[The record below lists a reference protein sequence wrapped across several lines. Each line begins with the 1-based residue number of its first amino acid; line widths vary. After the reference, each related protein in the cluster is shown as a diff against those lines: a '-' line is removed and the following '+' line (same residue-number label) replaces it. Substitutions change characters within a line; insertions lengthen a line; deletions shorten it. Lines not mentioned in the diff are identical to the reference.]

1 MSIYNALYGRDG
13 HGVGPN
19 EPEKK
24 GFARFC
30 QMVGRD
36 LGQLLGTNLMVCVLC
51 LPAALGVSLG
61 VTLLSL
67 PLTVVCSAVTGLLV
81 GPAMGLLADCALR
94 SLQNDPS
101 QWLPRAKQTL
111 AAHWKAACGFGC
123 IGTLVLGLLCFVSAF
138 VFEAAAQQGYY
149 PGLAVLVFLA
159 LDFLVLAVL
168 GTLCAAVLPLQL
180 PAPDSLLRRAGRLL
194 AAAPARCIL
203 AGVLMLAG
211 IGGMILLFPVSIFWA
226 VLFGFW
232 LPGLAAMQT
241 LFPVL
246 RQEYGVEVRSIPRP
260 TAPDKP
266 LTAQEQKKRS
276 RANWWY
282 YNWGIVAVAAMVI
295 VGVAYVA
302 HGLLTTVD
310 PDYTVAVVTA
320 EALPDEAVQRLQTAL
335 ADYAEDANGD
345 GAVIVQVNNYTWSAD
360 AALTDMN
367 GQMAGATQMN
377 TDLANDLGN
386 LVSRTTAM
394 AGKYFGGKLPAP
406 NMETLKPL
414 AALVLDKHCDLGIAT
429 DGEDRSQTTVT
440 VPNLFSTE
448 WSNAQVQLNI
458 QGLKHQLQESQ
469 SSQSAAPV
477 TYQYPHA
484 GSKVPYGTTI
494 YLYTDTYE
502 GSHTEV
508 PDVTGK
514 SADFARQMLS
524 AAGLN
529 CVVEGSGTVQA
540 QSAEPGSSVQRGTI
554 ITLTCG

>member
-61 VTLLSL
+61 VTLFSL
-67 PLTVVCSAVTGLLV
+67 PLTVVLSAATGLLV
-81 GPAMGLLADCALR
+81 GIDGLLLAECCLR

-101 QWLPRAKQTL
+101 QWLPRAKQSI
-111 AAHWKAACGFGC
+111 AAHWKSACAVGAV
-123 IGTLVLGLLCFVSAF
+123 GTLLLGLLCFVSAF
-138 VFEAAAQQGYY
+138 LFEAAAQQGYY

-159 LDFLVLAVL
+159 LDFLVLAVG
-168 GTLCAAVLPLQL
+168 GTLCMAALPLEGSGHL
-180 PAPDSLLRRAGRLL
+180 SFPALLRRVGKLL
-194 AAAPARCIL
+194 LSAPGRCIA
-203 AGVLMLAG
+203 AGVVMLAG
-211 IGGMILLFPVSIFWA
+211 IGGMILLFPVSVFWA

-246 RQEYGVEVRSIPRP
+246 RQEYGVQVRTIPRP
-260 TAPDKP
+260 AAPEKP

-282 YNWGIVAVAAMVI
+282 YNWGIVTVAAMVI

-320 EALPDEAVQRLQTAL
+320 EALPDETVQRLQTAL

-367 GQMAGATQMN
+367 GQMAGATQLN
-377 TDLANDLGN
+377 TDLANGESKIWILDDPEGFEQAYGALSEKLGSDWQTK
-386 LVSRTTAM
+386 LMPWSD
-394 AGKYFGGKLPAP
+394 LPALSGLELGSY
-406 NMETLKPL
+406 NT
-414 AALVLDKHCDLGIAT
+414 AA
-429 DGEDRSQTTVT
+429 DGSQTVDIQSRFAGYS
-440 VPNLFSTE
+440 VAVFDASDAL
-448 WSNAQVQLNI
+448 WQALN
-458 QGLKHQLQESQ
+458 S
-469 SSQSAAPV
+469 
-477 TYQYPHA
+477 
-484 GSKVPYGTTI
+484 
-494 YLYTDTYE
+494 
-502 GSHTEV
+502 
-508 PDVTGK
+508 
-514 SADFARQMLS
+514 
-524 AAGLN
+524 
-529 CVVEGSGTVQA
+529 
-540 QSAEPGSSVQRGTI
+540 
-554 ITLTCG
+554 

>member
-1 MSIYNALYGRDG
+1 MSMYDSLYGREG
-13 HGVGPN
+13 HGIDPN

-36 LGQLLGTNLMVCVLC
+36 LGQLLGTNLLVCLLC

-61 VTLLSL
+61 VTLFSL
-67 PLTVVCSAVTGLLV
+67 PLTVVLSAATGLLV
-81 GPAMGLLADCALR
+81 GIDGLLLAECCLR

-111 AAHWKAACGFGC
+111 AAHWKAACGFGAV
-123 IGTLVLGLLCFVSAF
+123 GTLALGLLCFISAF
-138 VFEAAAQQGYY
+138 VFDAAAQQGYY

-159 LDFLVLAVL
+159 LDFLVLAVF
-168 GTLCAAVLPLQL
+168 GTLCAAVLPLQ
-180 PAPDSLLRRAGRLL
+180 PRTPDSLLRRAGRLL
-194 AAAPARCIL
+194 LTVPGRCVL
-203 AGVLMLAG
+203 AGVIMLAG
-211 IGGMILLFPVSIFWA
+211 IGGMILLFPVSVFWA

-246 RQEYGVEVRSIPRP
+246 RQEYGVQVRTIPRP
-260 TAPDKP
+260 AAPEKP

-282 YNWGIVAVAAMVI
+282 YNWGIVTVAAMVI

-345 GAVIVQVNNYTWSAD
+345 GAVVVQVNNYTWSAN
-360 AALTDMN
+360 ASLTDMN

-377 TDLANDLGN
+377 TDLANGESRLWILEDPEGFEQAYDALSEKLGENWKTQLILWSQQSTLSNLDLGSYN
-386 LVSRTTAM
+386 TA
-394 AGKYFGGKLPAP
+394 A
-406 NMETLKPL
+406 
-414 AALVLDKHCDLGIAT
+414 
-429 DGEDRSQTTVT
+429 DGSQTVD
-440 VPNLFSTE
+440 
-448 WSNAQVQLNI
+448 VQSRFAGYSVAVFDASDALWQALN
-458 QGLKHQLQESQ
+458 S
-469 SSQSAAPV
+469 
-477 TYQYPHA
+477 
-484 GSKVPYGTTI
+484 
-494 YLYTDTYE
+494 
-502 GSHTEV
+502 
-508 PDVTGK
+508 
-514 SADFARQMLS
+514 
-524 AAGLN
+524 
-529 CVVEGSGTVQA
+529 
-540 QSAEPGSSVQRGTI
+540 
-554 ITLTCG
+554 

>member
-67 PLTVVCSAVTGLLV
+67 PLTVVCSAVTGLLT
-81 GPAMGLLADCALR
+81 GPAMVLLADCALR

-111 AAHWKAACGFGC
+111 AAHWKAACGFGAV
-123 IGTLVLGLLCFVSAF
+123 GTLALGLLCFISAF
-138 VFEAAAQQGYY
+138 VFDAAAQQGYY

-159 LDFLVLAVL
+159 LDFLVLAVG
-168 GTLCAAVLPLQL
+168 GTLCMAALPLEGSGHL
-180 PAPDSLLRRAGRLL
+180 SFPALLRRAGKLL
-194 AAAPARCIL
+194 LSAPGRCIA
-203 AGVLMLAG
+203 AGVVMLAG
-211 IGGMILLFPVSIFWA
+211 IGSMILLFPVSVFWA

-246 RQEYGVEVRSIPRP
+246 RQEYGVEVRTIPRP
-260 TAPDKP
+260 AAPEKP

-282 YNWGIVAVAAMVI
+282 YNWGIVTVAAMVI

-345 GAVIVQVNNYTWSAD
+345 GAVVVQVNNYTWSAD

-377 TDLANDLGN
+377 TDLANGESRLWILEDPEGFEQAYDALSEKLGENWKTQLILWSQQSTLSNLDLGSYN
-386 LVSRTTAM
+386 TA
-394 AGKYFGGKLPAP
+394 A
-406 NMETLKPL
+406 
-414 AALVLDKHCDLGIAT
+414 
-429 DGEDRSQTTVT
+429 DGSQTV
-440 VPNLFSTE
+440 
-448 WSNAQVQLNI
+448 
-458 QGLKHQLQESQ
+458 
-469 SSQSAAPV
+469 
-477 TYQYPHA
+477 
-484 GSKVPYGTTI
+484 
-494 YLYTDTYE
+494 D
-502 GSHTEV
+502 
-508 PDVTGK
+508 
-514 SADFARQMLS
+514 
-524 AAGLN
+524 
-529 CVVEGSGTVQA
+529 
-540 QSAEPGSSVQRGTI
+540 VQRRFAGYSVAVFDASDA
-554 ITLTCG
+554 LWQALNS

>member
-67 PLTVVCSAVTGLLV
+67 PLTVVCSAVTGLLT
-81 GPAMGLLADCALR
+81 GPAMVLLADCALR

-168 GTLCAAVLPLQL
+168 GTLCAAVLPLQA

-194 AAAPARCIL
+194 AAAPARCVW
-203 AGVLMLAG
+203 AGVILLAG
-211 IGGMILLFPVSIFWA
+211 IGDMILLFPVSIFWA

-241 LFPVL
+241 LFPVD
-246 RQEYGVEVRSIPRP
+246 RKS
-260 TAPDKP
+260 T
-266 LTAQEQKKRS
+266 
-276 RANWWY
+276 
-282 YNWGIVAVAAMVI
+282 
-295 VGVAYVA
+295 
-302 HGLLTTVD
+302 
-310 PDYTVAVVTA
+310 
-320 EALPDEAVQRLQTAL
+320 RL
-335 ADYAEDANGD
+335 N
-345 GAVIVQVNNYTWSAD
+345 
-360 AALTDMN
+360 
-367 GQMAGATQMN
+367 
-377 TDLANDLGN
+377 
-386 LVSRTTAM
+386 
-394 AGKYFGGKLPAP
+394 
-406 NMETLKPL
+406 
-414 AALVLDKHCDLGIAT
+414 
-429 DGEDRSQTTVT
+429 
-440 VPNLFSTE
+440 
-448 WSNAQVQLNI
+448 
-458 QGLKHQLQESQ
+458 
-469 SSQSAAPV
+469 SS
-477 TYQYPHA
+477 H
-484 GSKVPYGTTI
+484 
-494 YLYTDTYE
+494 
-502 GSHTEV
+502 
-508 PDVTGK
+508 
-514 SADFARQMLS
+514 
-524 AAGLN
+524 
-529 CVVEGSGTVQA
+529 
-540 QSAEPGSSVQRGTI
+540 
-554 ITLTCG
+554 

>member
-13 HGVGPN
+13 HGINPN

-36 LGQLLGTNLMVCVLC
+36 LGQLLGTNLLVCLLC

-61 VTLLSL
+61 VTLFSL
-67 PLTVVCSAVTGLLV
+67 PLTVVLSAATGLLV
-81 GPAMGLLADCALR
+81 GIDGLLLAECCLR

-101 QWLPRAKQTL
+101 QWLPRAKQSIS
-111 AAHWKAACGFGC
+111 AHWKSACAVGAV
-123 IGTLVLGLLCFVSAF
+123 GTLLLGLLCFVSAF
-138 VFEAAAQQGYY
+138 LFEAAAQQGYY

-159 LDFLVLAVL
+159 LDFLVLAVG
-168 GTLCAAVLPLQL
+168 GTLCMAALPLEGSRHL
-180 PAPDSLLRRAGRLL
+180 SFPALLRRAGKLL
-194 AAAPARCIL
+194 LSAPGRCIA
-203 AGVLMLAG
+203 AGVVMLAG
-211 IGGMILLFPVSIFWA
+211 IGGMILLFPVSVFWA

-246 RQEYGVEVRSIPRP
+246 RQEYGVQVRTIPRP
-260 TAPDKP
+260 AAPEKP

-282 YNWGIVAVAAMVI
+282 YNWGIVTVAAMVI

-320 EALPDEAVQRLQTAL
+320 EALPDEAVQRLQTTL

-377 TDLANDLGN
+377 TDLANGESKIWILDDPEGFEQAYGALSEKLGAEWQ
-386 LVSRTTAM
+386 T
-394 AGKYFGGKLPAP
+394 KLIPW
-406 NMETLKPL
+406 
-414 AALVLDKHCDLGIAT
+414 
-429 DGEDRSQTTVT
+429 RSQPALSRLELGSYNTAADGSQTV
-440 VPNLFSTE
+440 
-448 WSNAQVQLNI
+448 NI
-458 QGLKHQLQESQ
+458 QSRF
-469 SSQSAAPV
+469 
-477 TYQYPHA
+477 A
-484 GSKVPYGTTI
+484 GYSVAVFDASDA
-494 YLYTDTYE
+494 LWQ
-502 GSHTEV
+502 
-508 PDVTGK
+508 
-514 SADFARQMLS
+514 A
-524 AAGLN
+524 LN
-529 CVVEGSGTVQA
+529 S
-540 QSAEPGSSVQRGTI
+540 
-554 ITLTCG
+554 

>member
-13 HGVGPN
+13 HGINPN

-61 VTLLSL
+61 VTLFSL
-67 PLTVVCSAVTGLLV
+67 PITVVCSAVTGLLT
-81 GPAMGLLADCALR
+81 GPAMVLLADCALR

-168 GTLCAAVLPLQL
+168 ATLCAAVLPLQA
-180 PAPDSLLRRAGRLL
+180 PAPDVLLRRAGRLL
-194 AAAPARCIL
+194 AAAPARCVL

-266 LTAQEQKKRS
+266 LTTQEQKKRS

-345 GAVIVQVNNYTWSAD
+345 GAVVVQVNNYTWSAD

-377 TDLANDLGN
+377 TDLANGESKIWILDDPEGFEQAYGALSEKLGADWQAK
-386 LVSRTTAM
+386 LIPWSSRPALSGLELGSYNTA
-394 AGKYFGGKLPAP
+394 A
-406 NMETLKPL
+406 
-414 AALVLDKHCDLGIAT
+414 
-429 DGEDRSQTTVT
+429 DGSQTVDIQSRFAGYS
-440 VPNLFSTE
+440 VAVFDASDALWQALNL
-448 WSNAQVQLNI
+448 
-458 QGLKHQLQESQ
+458 
-469 SSQSAAPV
+469 
-477 TYQYPHA
+477 
-484 GSKVPYGTTI
+484 
-494 YLYTDTYE
+494 
-502 GSHTEV
+502 
-508 PDVTGK
+508 
-514 SADFARQMLS
+514 
-524 AAGLN
+524 
-529 CVVEGSGTVQA
+529 
-540 QSAEPGSSVQRGTI
+540 
-554 ITLTCG
+554 

>member
-13 HGVGPN
+13 HGINPN

-36 LGQLLGTNLMVCVLC
+36 LGQLLGTNLLVCLLC

-61 VTLLSL
+61 VTLFSL
-67 PLTVVCSAVTGLLV
+67 PLTVVLSAATGLLV
-81 GPAMGLLADCALR
+81 GIDGLLLAECCLR

-101 QWLPRAKQTL
+101 QWLPRAKQSIS
-111 AAHWKAACGFGC
+111 AHWKSACAVGAV
-123 IGTLVLGLLCFVSAF
+123 GTLLLGLLCFVSAF
-138 VFEAAAQQGYY
+138 LFEAAAQQGYY

-159 LDFLVLAVL
+159 LDFLVLAVG
-168 GTLCAAVLPLQL
+168 GTLCMAALPLEGSRHL
-180 PAPDSLLRRAGRLL
+180 SFPALLRRAGKLL
-194 AAAPARCIL
+194 LSAPGRCIA
-203 AGVLMLAG
+203 AGVVMLAG
-211 IGGMILLFPVSIFWA
+211 IGGMILLFPVSVFWA

-246 RQEYGVEVRSIPRP
+246 RQEYGVQVRTIPRP
-260 TAPDKP
+260 AAPEKP

-282 YNWGIVAVAAMVI
+282 YNWGIVTVAAMVI

-320 EALPDEAVQRLQTAL
+320 EALPDEAVQRLQTTL

-345 GAVIVQVNNYTWSAD
+345 GAVVVQVNNYTWSAD

-377 TDLANDLGN
+377 TDLANGESKIWILDDPEGFEQAYGALSEKLGAEWQ
-386 LVSRTTAM
+386 T
-394 AGKYFGGKLPAP
+394 KLIPW
-406 NMETLKPL
+406 
-414 AALVLDKHCDLGIAT
+414 
-429 DGEDRSQTTVT
+429 RSQPALSGLELGSYNTAADGSQTVDIQSRFAGYS
-440 VPNLFSTE
+440 VAVFDASDAL
-448 WSNAQVQLNI
+448 WQALN
-458 QGLKHQLQESQ
+458 S
-469 SSQSAAPV
+469 
-477 TYQYPHA
+477 
-484 GSKVPYGTTI
+484 
-494 YLYTDTYE
+494 
-502 GSHTEV
+502 
-508 PDVTGK
+508 
-514 SADFARQMLS
+514 
-524 AAGLN
+524 
-529 CVVEGSGTVQA
+529 
-540 QSAEPGSSVQRGTI
+540 
-554 ITLTCG
+554 

>member
-13 HGVGPN
+13 HGINPN

-30 QMVGRD
+30 QMFGRD

-61 VTLLSL
+61 ITLLSL

-81 GPAMGLLADCALR
+81 GPAMVLLADCALR

-101 QWLPRAKQTL
+101 QWLPRAKQSI
-111 AAHWKAACGFGC
+111 AAHWKSACAVGAV
-123 IGTLVLGLLCFVSAF
+123 GTLLLGLLCFVSAF
-138 VFEAAAQQGYY
+138 LFEAAAQQGYY

-159 LDFLVLAVL
+159 LDFLVLAVG
-168 GTLCAAVLPLQL
+168 GTLCMAALPLEGSGHL
-180 PAPDSLLRRAGRLL
+180 SFPALLRRVGKLL
-194 AAAPARCIL
+194 LSAPGRCIA
-203 AGVLMLAG
+203 AGVVMLAG
-211 IGGMILLFPVSIFWA
+211 IGGMILLFPVSVFWA

-246 RQEYGVEVRSIPRP
+246 RQEYGVQVRTIPRP
-260 TAPDKP
+260 AAPEKP

-282 YNWGIVAVAAMVI
+282 YNWGIVTVAAMVI

-345 GAVIVQVNNYTWSAD
+345 GAVVVQVNNYTWSAD

-377 TDLANDLGN
+377 TDLANGESKIWILEDPEGFEQAYDALSEKLGENWKTQLILWSQQSTLSNLDLGSYN
-386 LVSRTTAM
+386 TA
-394 AGKYFGGKLPAP
+394 A
-406 NMETLKPL
+406 
-414 AALVLDKHCDLGIAT
+414 
-429 DGEDRSQTTVT
+429 DGSQTV
-440 VPNLFSTE
+440 
-448 WSNAQVQLNI
+448 
-458 QGLKHQLQESQ
+458 
-469 SSQSAAPV
+469 
-477 TYQYPHA
+477 
-484 GSKVPYGTTI
+484 
-494 YLYTDTYE
+494 D
-502 GSHTEV
+502 
-508 PDVTGK
+508 
-514 SADFARQMLS
+514 
-524 AAGLN
+524 
-529 CVVEGSGTVQA
+529 
-540 QSAEPGSSVQRGTI
+540 VQRRFAGYSVAVFDASDA
-554 ITLTCG
+554 LWQALNS

>member
-13 HGVGPN
+13 HGIDPN
-19 EPEKK
+19 EPKKK

-61 VTLLSL
+61 VTLFSL
-67 PLTVVCSAVTGLLV
+67 PVTAVCSAVTGLLV
-81 GPAMGLLADCALR
+81 GPAMVLLADCALR

-101 QWLPRAKQTL
+101 QWLPRAKQSI
-111 AAHWKAACGFGC
+111 AAHWKSACAVGAV
-123 IGTLVLGLLCFVSAF
+123 GTLLLGLLCFVSAF
-138 VFEAAAQQGYY
+138 LFEAAAQQGYY

-159 LDFLVLAVL
+159 LDFLVLAVG
-168 GTLCAAVLPLQL
+168 GTLCMAALPLEGSGHL
-180 PAPDSLLRRAGRLL
+180 SFPALLRRVGKLLLSAPGR
-194 AAAPARCIL
+194 CVL
-203 AGVLMLAG
+203 AGVIMLAG
-211 IGGMILLFPVSIFWA
+211 IGGMILLFPVSVFWA

-246 RQEYGVEVRSIPRP
+246 RQEYGVEVRTIPRP
-260 TAPDKP
+260 AAPEKP

-320 EALPDEAVQRLQTAL
+320 EALPDEAVQRLQTTL

-377 TDLANDLGN
+377 TDLANGESKIWILEDPEGFEQAYGALSEKLGTDWQTK
-386 LVSRTTAM
+386 LMPWSD
-394 AGKYFGGKLPAP
+394 LPALSALELGSY
-406 NMETLKPL
+406 NT
-414 AALVLDKHCDLGIAT
+414 AAD
-429 DGEDRSQTTVT
+429 
-440 VPNLFSTE
+440 
-448 WSNAQVQLNI
+448 
-458 QGLKHQLQESQ
+458 
-469 SSQSAAPV
+469 
-477 TYQYPHA
+477 
-484 GSKVPYGTTI
+484 GSKTV
-494 YLYTDTYE
+494 
-502 GSHTEV
+502 
-508 PDVTGK
+508 DVQ
-514 SADFARQMLS
+514 SRFAGYSVAVFDASDALWQ
-524 AAGLN
+524 ALN
-529 CVVEGSGTVQA
+529 S
-540 QSAEPGSSVQRGTI
+540 
-554 ITLTCG
+554 

>member
-13 HGVGPN
+13 HGINPN

-30 QMVGRD
+30 QMFGRD
-36 LGQLLGTNLMVCVLC
+36 LGQLLGTNLMVCILC

-61 VTLLSL
+61 VTLFSL
-67 PLTVVCSAVTGLLV
+67 PVTAVCSIVTGPLT
-81 GPAMGLLADCALR
+81 GPAMVLLADCALR

-111 AAHWKAACGFGC
+111 AAHWKAACGFGAV
-123 IGTLVLGLLCFVSAF
+123 GTLALGLLCFISAF
-138 VFEAAAQQGYY
+138 VFDAAAQQGYY

-159 LDFLVLAVL
+159 LDFLVLAVG
-168 GTLCAAVLPLQL
+168 GTLCMAALPLEGSGHL
-180 PAPDSLLRRAGRLL
+180 SFPALLRRVGKLLLSAPGR
-194 AAAPARCIL
+194 CVL
-203 AGVLMLAG
+203 AGVIMLAG
-211 IGGMILLFPVSIFWA
+211 IGGMILLFPVSVFWA

-246 RQEYGVEVRSIPRP
+246 RQEYGVQVRTIPRP
-260 TAPDKP
+260 AAPEKP

-282 YNWGIVAVAAMVI
+282 YNWGIVTVAAMVI

-320 EALPDEAVQRLQTAL
+320 EALPDETVQRLQTAL

-345 GAVIVQVNNYTWSAD
+345 GAVVVQVNNYTWSAD

-377 TDLANDLGN
+377 TDLANGESKIWILEDPEGFEQAYGALSEKLGADWQTK
-386 LVSRTTAM
+386 LIPWSD
-394 AGKYFGGKLPAP
+394 LPALSAL
-406 NMETLKPL
+406 ELGSYAT
-414 AALVLDKHCDLGIAT
+414 AA
-429 DGEDRSQTTVT
+429 DGSQTVD
-440 VPNLFSTE
+440 
-448 WSNAQVQLNI
+448 VQSRFAGYSVAVFDASDALWQALN
-458 QGLKHQLQESQ
+458 S
-469 SSQSAAPV
+469 
-477 TYQYPHA
+477 
-484 GSKVPYGTTI
+484 
-494 YLYTDTYE
+494 
-502 GSHTEV
+502 
-508 PDVTGK
+508 
-514 SADFARQMLS
+514 
-524 AAGLN
+524 
-529 CVVEGSGTVQA
+529 
-540 QSAEPGSSVQRGTI
+540 
-554 ITLTCG
+554 

>member
-13 HGVGPN
+13 HGVDPG

-36 LGQLLGTNLMVCVLC
+36 LGQLLGTNLIVCALC

-61 VTLLSL
+61 VTLFSL
-67 PLTVVCSAVTGLLV
+67 PLTVVCSAATGLLV
-81 GPAMGLLADCALR
+81 GPAMVLLADCALR

-149 PGLAVLVFLA
+149 PGLAILVFLA

-168 GTLCAAVLPLQL
+168 ATLCAAVLPLQL

-194 AAAPARCIL
+194 AAAPARCVL
-203 AGVLMLAG
+203 AGVILLAG
-211 IGGMILLFPVSIFWA
+211 IGSMILLFPVSVFWA

-246 RQEYGVEVRSIPRP
+246 RQTYGVQVRSIPRP
-260 TAPDKP
+260 AAPDRP

-282 YNWGIVAVAAMVI
+282 YNWGIVAVAAMVV

-320 EALPDEAVQRLQTAL
+320 EALLDEAVQNLQNAL
-335 ADYAEDANGD
+335 EAYADDANND
-345 GAVIVQVNNYTWSAD
+345 GAVVVQVNNYTWSAD
-360 AALTDMN
+360 AALTEQN
-367 GQMAGATQMN
+367 QQMTGATQMN
-377 TDLANDLGN
+377 TDLSSGESKIWILEDPEGFEAAYGALREKLGENWKTQLILWSQQSTLSNLDLGSYN
-386 LVSRTTAM
+386 TA
-394 AGKYFGGKLPAP
+394 A
-406 NMETLKPL
+406 
-414 AALVLDKHCDLGIAT
+414 
-429 DGEDRSQTTVT
+429 DG
-440 VPNLFSTE
+440 
-448 WSNAQVQLNI
+448 
-458 QGLKHQLQESQ
+458 SQ
-469 SSQSAAPV
+469 SVDIQSRF
-477 TYQYPHA
+477 A
-484 GSKVPYGTTI
+484 GYRIAVF
-494 YLYTDTYE
+494 DT
-502 GSHTEV
+502 S
-508 PDVTGK
+508 D
-514 SADFARQMLS
+514 
-524 AAGLN
+524 GLWKALN
-529 CVVEGSGTVQA
+529 S
-540 QSAEPGSSVQRGTI
+540 
-554 ITLTCG
+554 

>member
-1 MSIYNALYGRDG
+1 MSMYDSLYGREG
-13 HGVGPN
+13 HGIDPN

-36 LGQLLGTNLMVCVLC
+36 LGQLLGTNLLVCLLC

-61 VTLLSL
+61 VTLFSL
-67 PLTVVCSAVTGLLV
+67 PLTVVLSAATGLLV
-81 GPAMGLLADCALR
+81 GIDGLLLAECCLR

-101 QWLPRAKQTL
+101 QWLPRAKQSIS
-111 AAHWKAACGFGC
+111 AHWKSACAVGAV
-123 IGTLVLGLLCFVSAF
+123 GTLLLGLLCFVSAF
-138 VFEAAAQQGYY
+138 LFEAAAQQGYY

-159 LDFLVLAVL
+159 LDFLVLAVG
-168 GTLCAAVLPLQL
+168 GTLCMAALPLEGSGHL
-180 PAPDSLLRRAGRLL
+180 SFPALLRRAGKLL
-194 AAAPARCIL
+194 LSAPGRCIA
-203 AGVLMLAG
+203 AGVVMLAG
-211 IGGMILLFPVSIFWA
+211 IGGMILLFPVSVFWA

-260 TAPDKP
+260 AAPDKP

-345 GAVIVQVNNYTWSAD
+345 GAVVVQVNNYTWSAD

-377 TDLANDLGN
+377 TDLANGESKIWILDDPEGFEQAYGALSEKLGAEWQ
-386 LVSRTTAM
+386 T
-394 AGKYFGGKLPAP
+394 KLIPW
-406 NMETLKPL
+406 
-414 AALVLDKHCDLGIAT
+414 
-429 DGEDRSQTTVT
+429 RSQPALSGLELGSYNTAADGSQTVDIQSRFAGYS
-440 VPNLFSTE
+440 VAVFDASDAL
-448 WSNAQVQLNI
+448 WQALN
-458 QGLKHQLQESQ
+458 S
-469 SSQSAAPV
+469 
-477 TYQYPHA
+477 
-484 GSKVPYGTTI
+484 
-494 YLYTDTYE
+494 
-502 GSHTEV
+502 
-508 PDVTGK
+508 
-514 SADFARQMLS
+514 
-524 AAGLN
+524 
-529 CVVEGSGTVQA
+529 
-540 QSAEPGSSVQRGTI
+540 
-554 ITLTCG
+554 

>member
-1 MSIYNALYGRDG
+1 MSMYDSLYGREG
-13 HGVGPN
+13 HGIDPN

-36 LGQLLGTNLMVCVLC
+36 LGQLLGTNLLVCLLC

-61 VTLLSL
+61 VTLFSL
-67 PLTVVCSAVTGLLV
+67 PLTVVLSAATGLLV
-81 GPAMGLLADCALR
+81 GIDGLLLAECCLR

-101 QWLPRAKQTL
+101 QWLPRAKQSIS
-111 AAHWKAACGFGC
+111 AHWKSACAVGAV
-123 IGTLVLGLLCFVSAF
+123 GTLLLGLLCFVSAF
-138 VFEAAAQQGYY
+138 LFEAAAQQGYY

-159 LDFLVLAVL
+159 LDFLVLAVG
-168 GTLCAAVLPLQL
+168 GTLCMAALPLEGSGHL
-180 PAPDSLLRRAGRLL
+180 SFPALLRRAGKLL
-194 AAAPARCIL
+194 LSAPGRCIA
-203 AGVLMLAG
+203 AGVVMLAG
-211 IGGMILLFPVSIFWA
+211 IGGMILLFPVSVFWA

-246 RQEYGVEVRSIPRP
+246 RQEYGVQVRTIPRP
-260 TAPDKP
+260 AAPEKP

-345 GAVIVQVNNYTWSAD
+345 GAVVVQVNNYTWSAD

-377 TDLANDLGN
+377 TDLANGESKIWILDDPEGFEQAYGALSEKLGAEWQ
-386 LVSRTTAM
+386 T
-394 AGKYFGGKLPAP
+394 KLIPWRSQPAP
-406 NMETLKPL
+406 SGLELGSYNT
-414 AALVLDKHCDLGIAT
+414 AA
-429 DGEDRSQTTVT
+429 DGSQTVDIQSRFAGYS
-440 VPNLFSTE
+440 VAVFDASDAL
-448 WSNAQVQLNI
+448 WQALN
-458 QGLKHQLQESQ
+458 S
-469 SSQSAAPV
+469 
-477 TYQYPHA
+477 
-484 GSKVPYGTTI
+484 
-494 YLYTDTYE
+494 
-502 GSHTEV
+502 
-508 PDVTGK
+508 
-514 SADFARQMLS
+514 
-524 AAGLN
+524 
-529 CVVEGSGTVQA
+529 
-540 QSAEPGSSVQRGTI
+540 
-554 ITLTCG
+554 

>member
-30 QMVGRD
+30 QMFGRD
-36 LGQLLGTNLMVCVLC
+36 LGQLLGTNLMVCILC

-61 VTLLSL
+61 VTLFSL
-67 PLTVVCSAVTGLLV
+67 PLTVVLSAATGLLV
-81 GPAMGLLADCALR
+81 GIDGLLLAECCLR

-101 QWLPRAKQTL
+101 QWLPRAKQSI
-111 AAHWKAACGFGC
+111 AAHWKSACAVGAV
-123 IGTLVLGLLCFVSAF
+123 GTLLLGLLCFVSAF
-138 VFEAAAQQGYY
+138 LFEAAAQQGYY

-159 LDFLVLAVL
+159 LDFLILAVG
-168 GTLCAAVLPLQL
+168 GTLCMAALPLEGSGHL
-180 PAPDSLLRRAGRLL
+180 SFPALLRRVGRLL
-194 AAAPARCIL
+194 LSAPGRCIA
-203 AGVLMLAG
+203 AGVVMLAG
-211 IGGMILLFPVSIFWA
+211 IGGMILLFPVSVFWA

-246 RQEYGVEVRSIPRP
+246 RQEYGVQVRTIPRP
-260 TAPDKP
+260 AAPEKP

-282 YNWGIVAVAAMVI
+282 YNWGIVTVAAMVI

-377 TDLANDLGN
+377 TDLANGESKIWILEDPDGFEQAYGALSEKLGAEWQTK
-386 LVSRTTAM
+386 LMPWSD
-394 AGKYFGGKLPAP
+394 LPALSALELGSY
-406 NMETLKPL
+406 NT
-414 AALVLDKHCDLGIAT
+414 AA
-429 DGEDRSQTTVT
+429 DGSQTVDIQSRFAGYS
-440 VPNLFSTE
+440 VAVFDASDAL
-448 WSNAQVQLNI
+448 WQALN
-458 QGLKHQLQESQ
+458 S
-469 SSQSAAPV
+469 
-477 TYQYPHA
+477 
-484 GSKVPYGTTI
+484 
-494 YLYTDTYE
+494 
-502 GSHTEV
+502 
-508 PDVTGK
+508 
-514 SADFARQMLS
+514 
-524 AAGLN
+524 
-529 CVVEGSGTVQA
+529 
-540 QSAEPGSSVQRGTI
+540 
-554 ITLTCG
+554 

>member
-67 PLTVVCSAVTGLLV
+67 PLTVVCSAVTGLLT
-81 GPAMGLLADCALR
+81 GPAMVLLADCALR
-94 SLQNDPS
+94 SLQNAPS

-168 GTLCAAVLPLQL
+168 GTLCAAVLPLQV

-194 AAAPARCIL
+194 AAAPARCVL

-246 RQEYGVEVRSIPRP
+246 RQTYGVEVRSIPRP
-260 TAPDKP
+260 TASDKP

-302 HGLLTTVD
+302 HGLLTTID

-345 GAVIVQVNNYTWSAD
+345 GAVMVQVNNYTWRAD

-377 TDLANDLGN
+377 TDLANGESKIWILDDPEGFEQAYGALSEKLGENWKTQLILWSQQSTLSNLDLGSYN
-386 LVSRTTAM
+386 TA
-394 AGKYFGGKLPAP
+394 A
-406 NMETLKPL
+406 
-414 AALVLDKHCDLGIAT
+414 
-429 DGEDRSQTTVT
+429 DGSQTV
-440 VPNLFSTE
+440 
-448 WSNAQVQLNI
+448 
-458 QGLKHQLQESQ
+458 
-469 SSQSAAPV
+469 
-477 TYQYPHA
+477 
-484 GSKVPYGTTI
+484 
-494 YLYTDTYE
+494 D
-502 GSHTEV
+502 
-508 PDVTGK
+508 
-514 SADFARQMLS
+514 
-524 AAGLN
+524 
-529 CVVEGSGTVQA
+529 
-540 QSAEPGSSVQRGTI
+540 VQRRFAGYSVAVFDASDA
-554 ITLTCG
+554 LWQALNS

>member
-13 HGVGPN
+13 HGINPN

-30 QMVGRD
+30 QMFGRD
-36 LGQLLGTNLMVCVLC
+36 LGQLLGTNLMVCILC

-61 VTLLSL
+61 VTLFSL

-81 GPAMGLLADCALR
+81 GPAMVLLADCALR
-94 SLQNDPS
+94 SLRNDPS
-101 QWLPRAKQTL
+101 QWLPRAKQSI
-111 AAHWKAACGFGC
+111 AAHWKSACAVGAV
-123 IGTLVLGLLCFVSAF
+123 GTLLLGLLCFVSAF
-138 VFEAAAQQGYY
+138 LFEAAAQQGYY

-159 LDFLVLAVL
+159 LDFLVLAVG
-168 GTLCAAVLPLQL
+168 GTLCMAALPLEGSGHL
-180 PAPDSLLRRAGRLL
+180 SFPALLRRAGKLL
-194 AAAPARCIL
+194 LSAPGRCIA
-203 AGVLMLAG
+203 AGVVMLAG
-211 IGGMILLFPVSIFWA
+211 IGGMILLFPVSVFWA

-246 RQEYGVEVRSIPRP
+246 RQEYGVQVRTIPRP
-260 TAPDKP
+260 AAPEKP

-282 YNWGIVAVAAMVI
+282 YNWGIVTVAAMVI

-377 TDLANDLGN
+377 TDLANGESKIWILEDPDGFEQAYGALSEKLGAEWQTK
-386 LVSRTTAM
+386 LMPWSD
-394 AGKYFGGKLPAP
+394 LPALSALELGSY
-406 NMETLKPL
+406 NT
-414 AALVLDKHCDLGIAT
+414 AA
-429 DGEDRSQTTVT
+429 DGSQTVYIQSRFAGYS
-440 VPNLFSTE
+440 VAVFDASDAL
-448 WSNAQVQLNI
+448 WQALN
-458 QGLKHQLQESQ
+458 S
-469 SSQSAAPV
+469 
-477 TYQYPHA
+477 
-484 GSKVPYGTTI
+484 
-494 YLYTDTYE
+494 
-502 GSHTEV
+502 
-508 PDVTGK
+508 
-514 SADFARQMLS
+514 
-524 AAGLN
+524 
-529 CVVEGSGTVQA
+529 
-540 QSAEPGSSVQRGTI
+540 
-554 ITLTCG
+554 